1 MDSAQRLRRFIARP
15 DGRHPTSQGLANPF
29 KDSIAMFI
37 TDLAGATHIMRRR
50 SLFVLWQVR
59 RLINRW
65 VAAAIAHRVYQL
77 RIGWSAS
84 RWPYKSTTMSPVGCA
99 QHMSR
104 LPSAGL
110 SSGSGA

>member
-1 MDSAQRLRRFIARP
+1 MDSGQRLRRFIARP
-15 DGRHPTSQGLANPF
+15 GGRHPTSRGLANRF

-77 RIGWSAS
+77 R
-84 RWPYKSTTMSPVGCA
+84 STRP
-99 QHMSR
+99 R
-104 LPSAGL
+104 AGR
-110 SSGSGA
+110 SGATFAVSMRQANTARADRMERL